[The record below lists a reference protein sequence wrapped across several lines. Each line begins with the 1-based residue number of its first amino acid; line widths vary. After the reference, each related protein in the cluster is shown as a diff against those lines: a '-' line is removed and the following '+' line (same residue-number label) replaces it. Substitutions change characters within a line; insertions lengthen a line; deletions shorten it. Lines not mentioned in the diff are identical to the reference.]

1 MSECKNVKQ
10 VKKRFFLDCGV
21 FYNVNGTLISF
32 DGRKCGTGKKKGV
45 NEYEGGE

>member
-1 MSECKNVKQ
+1 

-32 DGRKCGTGKKKGV
+32 DGRKCGTGEKKGV
-45 NEYEGGE
+45 NQNELKKKQIK